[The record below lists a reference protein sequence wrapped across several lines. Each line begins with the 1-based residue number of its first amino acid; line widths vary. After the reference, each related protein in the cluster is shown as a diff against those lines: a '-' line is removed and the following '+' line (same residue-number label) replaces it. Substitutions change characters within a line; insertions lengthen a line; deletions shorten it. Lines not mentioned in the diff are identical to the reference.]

1 MILGRALLVISR
13 RACED
18 SRFGGSA
25 DRSAGSGQT
34 MDFLDKDSLFEPGR
48 EAAFSRL
55 TEFLPRAGRDYQ
67 TYRNYDYGPGRHFN
81 VSRLSPYLSTRLIRE
96 TEVLDATLKQY
107 SKQEAYK
114 FVQEIFWRGYWKG
127 WLEHRPDLWNGYW
140 EALASSLEQVDEDP
154 QSKKNYLAASLGE
167 TGIYIYDSWV
177 RELVETGYLHNHAR
191 MWFASIWI
199 FTLRLPWELGADFF
213 YRHLIDGD
221 PASNTLG
228 WRWVAGLHTKGK
240 TYLASPSN
248 IKKYAS
254 KRLDPSPFNTEGLEQ
269 LNTRGFP
276 IQDVINKSS
285 LRFTG
290 LSREERPE
298 LNNQM
303 QRCGFLFNENDLS
316 AKIPKEVHCLA
327 ALKPCS
333 RSPIGLSSI
342 PVGDFLGQS
351 IKQTLHSINELPS
364 CKVNIEIEP
373 QSTDG
378 VVSWAT
384 SNELTHIVTTYAPVG
399 PARNALAEIQKQL
412 KQHEISVSFIRDRY
426 DQAVWP
432 HTARGFF
439 QLNRE
444 IDDILES
451 LGL

>member
-1 MILGRALLVISR
+1 MGNHTLDLL
-13 RACED
+13 
-18 SRFGGSA
+18 
-25 DRSAGSGQT
+25 DRDAS
-34 MDFLDKDSLFEPGR
+34 FEPGR
-48 EAAFSRL
+48 AAGLSRL
-55 TEFLPRAGRDYQ
+55 AEFLPRAGRDYQ

-96 TEVLDATLKQY
+96 TEVLEATLRQY

-127 WLEHRPDLWNGYW
+127 WLEQRPNLWKSYW
-140 EALASSLEQVDEDP
+140 EILPSSLEQLEEDP
-154 QSKKNYLAASLGE
+154 RAKSNYLAACLGE
-167 TGIYIYDSWV
+167 TGIQIYDSWV

-248 IKKYAS
+248 IIKYAS
-254 KRLDPSPFNTEGLEQ
+254 KRLDPSPFNSEGLDQ

-276 IQDVINKSS
+276 IEDVIPASS
-285 LRFTG
+285 LRFTS
-290 LSREERPE
+290 LSHHERPE
-298 LNNQM
+298 FNNST
-303 QRCGFLFNENDLS
+303 QRCGFLINENDLS
-316 AKIPKEVHCLA
+316 AEIPKEALHLA
-327 ALKPCS
+327 ALGPTS

-351 IKQTLHSINELPS
+351 TSQTLRSVKSLTSRHL
-364 CKVNIEIEP
+364 NIETDA
-373 QSTDG
+373 QSTEG

-384 SNELTHIVTTYAPVG
+384 TNQLTNVVTTYAPVG
-399 PARNALAEIQKQL
+399 PTRTALATIQRQL
-412 KQHEISVSFIRDRY
+412 KQHKIPVSFIGDEY

-432 HTARGFF
+432 HTTRGFF

-444 IDDILES
+444 IDDILEL
-451 LGL
+451 LGLEA

>member
-1 MILGRALLVISR
+1 MVISR
-13 RACED
+13 RACD
-18 SRFGGSA
+18 NSRVDDLSKGTSLGNHTLDLLDRDTSFG
-25 DRSAGSGQT
+25 
-34 MDFLDKDSLFEPGR
+34 PGR
-48 EAAFSRL
+48 AAGLSRL
-55 TEFLPRAGRDYQ
+55 AEFLPRAGRDYQ

-96 TEVLDATLKQY
+96 TEVLEDTLRQY

-127 WLEHRPDLWNGYW
+127 WLEQRPQLWESYW
-140 EALASSLEQVDEDP
+140 EVLPSSLEQLNEDP
-154 QSKKNYLAASLGE
+154 QAKKNYLAACLGE
-167 TGIYIYDSWV
+167 TGIQIYDSWV

-199 FTLRLPWELGADFF
+199 FTLKLPWELGADFF

-248 IKKYAS
+248 IIKYAS
-254 KRLDPSPFNTEGLEQ
+254 KRLDPTPFNSEGLDQ

-276 IQDVINKSS
+276 IEDVIPASS
-285 LRFTG
+285 LRFTS
-290 LSREERPE
+290 LFHQEKPE
-298 LNNQM
+298 FNNKTP
-303 QRCGFLFNENDLS
+303 RCGFLINESDLS
-316 AKIPKEVHCLA
+316 AEIPKEIHHLA
-327 ALKPCS
+327 ALGPAS
-333 RSPIGLSSI
+333 RSPIGLSSV
-342 PVGDFLGQS
+342 PVEDFLEQS
-351 IKQTLHSINELPS
+351 MRQTLGSVKSLS
-364 CKVNIEIEP
+364 SYDVNIETDP
-373 QSTDG
+373 QSTKG
-378 VVSWAT
+378 VVSWAKTNKLT
-384 SNELTHIVTTYAPVG
+384 SVVTTYAPVG
-399 PARNALAEIQKQL
+399 PARTALTEIQKQL
-412 KQHEISVSFIRDRY
+412 KQHEIPVSFICDEY

-451 LGL
+451 LGLEV

>member
-1 MILGRALLVISR
+1 MVISR
-13 RACED
+13 RTCD
-18 SRFGGSA
+18 NSGVDNHSKGSSVGSHTLDLL
-25 DRSAGSGQT
+25 DRDVS
-34 MDFLDKDSLFEPGR
+34 FEPGR
-48 EAAFSRL
+48 AAGLSRL
-55 TEFLPRAGRDYQ
+55 AEFLPRAGKDYQ

-96 TEVLDATLKQY
+96 TEVLEATLRQY

-127 WLEHRPDLWNGYW
+127 WLEQRPQLWKSYW
-140 EALASSLEQVDEDP
+140 EILPSSLEQLNEDP
-154 QSKKNYLAASLGE
+154 RAKNNYLTACLGE
-167 TGIYIYDSWV
+167 TGIRIYDSWA

-199 FTLRLPWELGADFF
+199 FTLKLPWELGADFF

-248 IKKYAS
+248 IIKYAS
-254 KRLDPSPFNTEGLEQ
+254 KRLDRSPFNSEGLDQ

-276 IQDVINKSS
+276 IEDVIPASS
-285 LRFTG
+285 LRFTS
-290 LSREERPE
+290 LSHHERPE
-298 LNNQM
+298 FNNST
-303 QRCGFLFNENDLS
+303 QRCGFLINENDLS
-316 AKIPKEVHCLA
+316 AEIPKEALHLA
-327 ALKPCS
+327 ALGPTP

-351 IKQTLHSINELPS
+351 TSQTLRSVKSSSSRHL
-364 CKVNIEIEP
+364 NIETDA
-373 QSTDG
+373 QSTEG

-384 SNELTHIVTTYAPVG
+384 TNQLTNVVTTYAPVG
-399 PARNALAEIQKQL
+399 PTRTALATIQRQL
-412 KQHEISVSFIRDRY
+412 KQHKIPVSFIGDEY

-444 IDDILES
+444 IDDILEL
-451 LGL
+451 LGLEA